1 LNLHISPAGLANVP
15 ACAMVARALT
25 RTAPAPKDDR
35 RIIEERS
42 SGRGEDDLTA
52 FRKTAFC
59 AQLAGLLGLALG
71 FGPALVPAHGQGA
84 PAHPWLDPTVLAAA
98 KAEGTLIVYSS
109 TNEQEGLPLFK
120 IFEEA
125 TGIKVEYVRN
135 ADSPLMSR
143 VAIEYRANQKSW
155 DLFHTTTVNKLPPQM
170 LAQFEV
176 PEMKNIAPEA
186 RDPDKRWYGVYANY
200 NSPAYNTQ
208 KVKAS
213 DLPKTYEEFAQ
224 HKEWA
229 GKIAID
235 ATDNVWLKAMF
246 DYYGEQKATQ
256 VVKDIVAA
264 LQPVLTDGHLAMARS
279 VGAGEYALALNQFVN
294 LSENVKIAGSPIEVF
309 ALDPVALFFGQV
321 GISALAPHPNAA
333 RLAANFMLSQE
344 CQQFLAKFG
353 RIPTRADV
361 ASNPPGIVELMQK
374 KKVLTTL
381 LTPDEE
387 RKWQRSFDALFKS
400 R

>member
-1 LNLHISPAGLANVP
+1 LG
-15 ACAMVARALT
+15 
-25 RTAPAPKDDR
+25 
-35 RIIEERS
+35 
-42 SGRGEDDLTA
+42 A
-52 FRKTAFC
+52 FRNSS
-59 AQLAGLLGLALG
+59 
-71 FGPALVPAHGQGA
+71 ALVLAAALIVSSLTSAFAQSTS
-84 PAHPWLDPTVLAAA
+84 HPWLDQTLLPAA
-98 KAEGTLIVYSS
+98 KAEGSLIVYSS

-125 TGIKVEYVRN
+125 TGIKVEYIRN

-143 VAIEYRANQKSW
+143 VAIEFRANQKAW

-176 PEMKNIAPEA
+176 PEVKNIAPEG
-186 RDPDKRWYGVYANY
+186 RDAGKRWYAVYANY

-213 DLPKTYEEFAQ
+213 ELPKTYEEFARR
-224 HKEWA
+224 KDWA
-229 GKIAID
+229 GKVAID
-235 ATDNVWLKAMF
+235 GTDNVWLKAML
-246 DYYGEQKATQ
+246 DHYGTEKGTQ
-256 VVKDIVAA
+256 IVKDLVAN
-264 LQPVLTDGHLAMARS
+264 LQPVVTDGHLAMARA

-309 ALDPVALFFGQV
+309 PLDPVALFFGEV
-321 GISALAPHPNAA
+321 GVSALAPHPNAA

-353 RIPTRADV
+353 RIPTRTDV
-361 ASNPPGIVELMQK
+361 ASNPPGIVDLMRTR
-374 KKVLTTL
+374 KVVTEL

-387 RKWQRSFDALFKS
+387 RTWQRSFDSLFKP

>member
-1 LNLHISPAGLANVP
+1 MI
-15 ACAMVARALT
+15 
-25 RTAPAPKDDR
+25 
-35 RIIEERS
+35 RIIQEMIDWPRE
-42 SGRGEDDLTA
+42 GKLGI
-52 FRKTAFC
+52 FRKTAIC
-59 AQLAGLLGLALG
+59 LHLAGLLAV
-71 FGPALVPAHGQGA
+71 GPALAPAHGQTTPA
-84 PAHPWLDPTVLAAA
+84 AHPWLDPALLAAA

-143 VAIEYRANQKSW
+143 VAIEFRANQKAW

-176 PEMKNIAPEA
+176 GEIKSIAAEA
-186 RDPDKRWYGVYANY
+186 RDPGKRWYGVYANY

-208 KVKAS
+208 KVKAA
-213 DLPKTYEEFAQ
+213 DLPQTYEEFAR

-229 GKIAID
+229 GKVAID

-246 DYYGEQKATQ
+246 DFYGEQKATQ
-256 VVKDIVAA
+256 VVKDLVSN

-294 LSENVKIAGSPIEVF
+294 LAENVKISGSPIEVF
-309 ALDPVALFFGQV
+309 ALDPVALFFGEV

-374 KKVLTTL
+374 RKVVTEL
-381 LTPDEE
+381 LTPEDE
-387 RKWQRSFDALFKS
+387 RKWQRTFESLFKP

>member
-1 LNLHISPAGLANVP
+1 MSLNQIPLIPPFSPLGRRSERPSSHNA
-15 ACAMVARALT
+15 VAPR
-25 RTAPAPKDDR
+25 
-35 RIIEERS
+35 
-42 SGRGEDDLTA
+42 
-52 FRKTAFC
+52 
-59 AQLAGLLGLALG
+59 LALIVAL
-71 FGPALVPAHGQGA
+71 ALVSPVSPVIAQNA
-84 PAHPWLDPTVLAAA
+84 AHPWLDPTLLPAA

-125 TGIKVEYVRN
+125 TGIKVEYIRN

-143 VAIEYRANQKSW
+143 VAIEYRANQKAW
-155 DLFHTTTVNKLPPQM
+155 DLFHTTTVNKVPPQM

-176 PEMKNIAPEA
+176 PEAKNIAPEG
-186 RDPDKRWYGVYANY
+186 RDPGKRWYAVYANY

-213 DLPKTYEEFAQ
+213 ELPKSYEEFAQ
-224 HKEWA
+224 RKEWA
-229 GKIAID
+229 GKVAID
-235 ATDNVWLKAMF
+235 GTDNVWLKAML
-246 DYYGEQKATQ
+246 DYYGKDKGTQ
-256 VVKDIVAA
+256 IVKDLVAA
-264 LQPVLTDGHLAMARS
+264 LQPVVTDGHLAMARA

-294 LSENVKIAGSPIEVF
+294 LSENVKIAGGPIEVF
-309 ALDPVALFFGQV
+309 PLDPVALFFGQV

-353 RIPTRADV
+353 RIPTRVDV
-361 ASNPPGIVELMQK
+361 ASNPPGIVQLMQTR
-374 KKVLTTL
+374 KVVTEL
-381 LTPDEE
+381 LTPEEE
-387 RKWQRSFDALFKS
+387 RTWQRQFDTLFKT

>member
-1 LNLHISPAGLANVP
+1 VPGYRITAGLA
-15 ACAMVARALT
+15 
-25 RTAPAPKDDR
+25 
-35 RIIEERS
+35 
-42 SGRGEDDLTA
+42 
-52 FRKTAFC
+52 
-59 AQLAGLLGLALG
+59 GLALL
-71 FGPALVPAHGQGA
+71 FGLAPAFGQGA
-84 PAHPWLDPTVLAAA
+84 PAEHPWLDPSLLAAA
-98 KAEGTLIVYSS
+98 KGEGSLIVYSS

-120 IFEEA
+120 IFEDA
-125 TGIKVEYVRN
+125 TGIKVEYIRN

-143 VAIEYRANQKSW
+143 VAIEYRANQKAW

-170 LAQFEV
+170 VAQFEV
-176 PEMKNIAPEA
+176 PEVKAIAPEA
-186 RDPDKRWYGVYANY
+186 RDPGKRWYGVYANY

-213 DLPKTYEEFAQ
+213 DLPKTYEDFLR

-235 ATDNVWLKAMF
+235 NADNVWLKAMF
-246 DYYGEQKATQ
+246 DFYGEARGTQ
-256 VVKDIVAA
+256 LIKDIVAT
-264 LQPVLTDGHLAMARS
+264 LQPVVTDGHLAMARS
-279 VGAGEYALALNQFVN
+279 VGAGEYLLALNQFVN
-294 LSENVKIAGSPIEVF
+294 LSENVKIAGGPIEVF
-309 ALDPVALFFGQV
+309 ALDPVALFFGEV

-353 RIPTRADV
+353 RIPTRKDV
-361 ASNPPGIVELMQK
+361 ASNPPGIVDLMQT

-387 RKWQRSFDALFKS
+387 RKWQRTFDSLFKG

>member
-1 LNLHISPAGLANVP
+1 MRPNAVRRWFGQPPGLRYGDGRERCTERSINGREAREDDVTAVRNTATCIGLLLALVAFVAP
-15 ACAMVARALT
+15 DAARAQS
-25 RTAPAPKDDR
+25 APA
-35 RIIEERS
+35 
-42 SGRGEDDLTA
+42 
-52 FRKTAFC
+52 
-59 AQLAGLLGLALG
+59 
-71 FGPALVPAHGQGA
+71 
-84 PAHPWLDPTVLAAA
+84 AHPWLDPALLAAA
-98 KAEGTLIVYSS
+98 KGEGSLIVYSS

-125 TGIKVEYVRN
+125 TGIKVEYIRN
-135 ADSPLMSR
+135 GDSPLMAR
-143 VAIEYRANQKSW
+143 VAIEFRAGQKSW
-155 DLFHTTTVNKLPPQM
+155 DLFHTTTVNKLPPQV
-170 LAQFEV
+170 LAQFDV
-176 PEMKNIAPEA
+176 PEVKNIAPEG
-186 RDPDKRWYGVYANY
+186 RDPGKRWYAVYANY

-213 DLPKTYEEFAQ
+213 ELPKTYEDFAR

-229 GKIAID
+229 GKVAID
-235 ATDNVWLKAMF
+235 GGDNVWLKAMLDF
-246 DYYGEQKATQ
+246 YGEQKGTQ
-256 VVKDIVAA
+256 IVKDIVAA
-264 LQPVLTDGHLAMARS
+264 VQPVVTDGHLAMARA

-309 ALDPVALFFGQV
+309 ALDPVALFFGEV

-344 CQQFLAKFG
+344 CQQFLARFG

-361 ASNPPGIVELMQK
+361 ASNPPGIVELMQT
-374 KKVLTTL
+374 KKVMTTL

-387 RKWQRSFDALFKS
+387 RKWQRTFDALFKPP

>member
-1 LNLHISPAGLANVP
+1 
-15 ACAMVARALT
+15 LT
-25 RTAPAPKDDR
+25 GFRNSTC
-35 RIIEERS
+35 
-42 SGRGEDDLTA
+42 
-52 FRKTAFC
+52 RKTAC
-59 AQLAGLLGLALG
+59 WAGAASLLGVAFLA
-71 FGPALVPAHGQGA
+71 PAHGQGA
-84 PAHPWLDPTVLAAA
+84 PSVHPWLDQSLLAAA

-170 LAQFEV
+170 LAQFDV
-176 PEMKNIAPEA
+176 PEVKNIAAQA

-208 KVKAS
+208 KVKAA

-235 ATDNVWLKAMF
+235 ATDNVWLKAML
-246 DYYGEQKATQ
+246 DYYGEQKGTQ
-256 VVKDIVAA
+256 VIKNIVAA

-279 VGAGEYALALNQFVN
+279 VGAGEYSLALNQFVN

-309 ALDPVALFFGQV
+309 ALDPVALFFGEV
-321 GISALAPHPNAA
+321 GISALSPHPNAA

-353 RIPTRADV
+353 RIPTRTDV

-387 RKWQRSFDALFKS
+387 RKWQRTFDTLFKQ

>member
-1 LNLHISPAGLANVP
+1 MAGL
-15 ACAMVARALT
+15 
-25 RTAPAPKDDR
+25 
-35 RIIEERS
+35 I
-42 SGRGEDDLTA
+42 
-52 FRKTAFC
+52 
-59 AQLAGLLGLALG
+59 GLALG
-71 FGPALVPAHGQGA
+71 GGPAHGQGVS
-84 PAHPWLDPTVLAAA
+84 AHPWLDPTLLAAA
-98 KAEGTLIVYSS
+98 KQEGTLIVYSS

-176 PEMKNIAPEA
+176 PEMKSIAPAA

-229 GKIAID
+229 GRIAID
-235 ATDNVWLKAMF
+235 ATDNVWLKAML
-246 DYYGEQKATQ
+246 DYYGEQKGTQ

-264 LQPVLTDGHLAMARS
+264 
-279 VGAGEYALALNQFVN
+279 
-294 LSENVKIAGSPIEVF
+294 
-309 ALDPVALFFGQV
+309 GQAV
-321 GISALAPHPNAA
+321 TSYDQRP
-333 RLAANFMLSQE
+333 R
-344 CQQFLAKFG
+344 G
-353 RIPTRADV
+353 RAV
-361 ASNPPGIVELMQK
+361 
-374 KKVLTTL
+374 
-381 LTPDEE
+381 
-387 RKWQRSFDALFKS
+387 
-400 R
+400 

>member
-1 LNLHISPAGLANVP
+1 MSGFRNGIYGASAFALAAAV
-15 ACAMVARALT
+15 MLVAPL
-25 RTAPAPKDDR
+25 APV
-35 RIIEERS
+35 S
-42 SGRGEDDLTA
+42 
-52 FRKTAFC
+52 
-59 AQLAGLLGLALG
+59 AQNA
-71 FGPALVPAHGQGA
+71 
-84 PAHPWLDPTVLAAA
+84 AHPWLDPTLAAAA

-125 TGIKVEYVRN
+125 TGIKVEYIRN

-176 PEMKNIAPEA
+176 PEVKNIAPEG
-186 RDPDKRWYGVYANY
+186 RDPGKRWYAVYANY

-213 DLPKTYEEFAQ
+213 ELPKTYEDLARR
-224 HKEWA
+224 KEWA
-229 GKIAID
+229 GKVAID
-235 ATDNVWLKAMF
+235 GTDNVWLKAML
-246 DYYGEQKATQ
+246 DYYGKEKGTQ
-256 VVKDIVAA
+256 IVKDLVAT
-264 LQPVLTDGHLAMARS
+264 LQPVVTDGHLAMARA

-309 ALDPVALFFGQV
+309 PLDPVALFFGEV

-361 ASNPPGIVELMQK
+361 ASNPPGIVDLMQTK
-374 KKVLTTL
+374 NVVTEL
-381 LTPDEE
+381 LSPEEE
-387 RKWQRSFDALFKS
+387 RTWQRQFDSLFKA

>member
-1 LNLHISPAGLANVP
+1 MH
-15 ACAMVARALT
+15 
-25 RTAPAPKDDR
+25 
-35 RIIEERS
+35 
-42 SGRGEDDLTA
+42 
-52 FRKTAFC
+52 
-59 AQLAGLLGLALG
+59 LAGLLGLALSLG
-71 FGPALVPAHGQGA
+71 PAHGQGA
-84 PAHPWLDPTVLAAA
+84 PSAHPWLDPTLLAAA

-125 TGIKVEYVRN
+125 TGIKVEYIRN

-143 VAIEYRANQKSW
+143 VAIEFRANQKAW

-170 LAQFEV
+170 LAQFEAS
-176 PEMKNIAPEA
+176 EAKSIAPEA
-186 RDPDKRWYGVYANY
+186 RDPGKRWYGVYANY

-208 KVKAS
+208 KVKAA

-229 GKIAID
+229 GRIAID
-235 ATDNVWLKAMF
+235 ATDNVWLKAMLDF
-246 DYYGEQKATQ
+246 YGEQKGTQ

-294 LSENVKIAGSPIEVF
+294 LAENVKIAGSPIEVF
-309 ALDPVALFFGQV
+309 ALDPVALFFGEV

-353 RIPTRADV
+353 RIPTRQDV

-374 KKVLTTL
+374 KKVITEL
-381 LTPDEE
+381 LTPEDE
-387 RKWQRSFDALFKS
+387 RKWQRTFDSLFKP

>member
-1 LNLHISPAGLANVP
+1 
-15 ACAMVARALT
+15 LT
-25 RTAPAPKDDR
+25 V
-35 RIIEERS
+35 
-42 SGRGEDDLTA
+42 

-59 AQLAGLLGLALG
+59 VHLAGLLGSALLG
-71 FGPALVPAHGQGA
+71 LLPAHGQGS
-84 PAHPWLDPTVLAAA
+84 PSAHPWLDPTLLAAA
-98 KAEGTLIVYSS
+98 KAEGSLIVYSS

-125 TGIKVEYVRN
+125 TGIKVEYIRN

-143 VAIEYRANQKSW
+143 VAIEYRANQKAW
-155 DLFHTTTVNKLPPQM
+155 DLFHTTTVNKLPTQM

-176 PEMKNIAPEA
+176 SEMKSIAPEA
-186 RDPDKRWYGVYANY
+186 RDPGKRWYGVYANY

-213 DLPKTYEEFAQ
+213 DLPKTYEEFAR

-235 ATDNVWLKAMF
+235 ATDNVWLKAML
-246 DYYGEQKATQ
+246 DYYGEQKGTQ
-256 VVKDIVAA
+256 VIKDIVAA

-294 LSENVKIAGSPIEVF
+294 LAENVKIAGSPIEVF
-309 ALDPVALFFGQV
+309 ALDPVALFFGEV

-333 RLAANFMLSQE
+333 KLAANFMLSQE

-374 KKVLTTL
+374 KKVLTEL
-381 LTPDEE
+381 LTPEDE
-387 RKWQRSFDALFKS
+387 RKWQRTFDALFKP

>member
-1 LNLHISPAGLANVP
+1 
-15 ACAMVARALT
+15 LT
-25 RTAPAPKDDR
+25 V
-35 RIIEERS
+35 
-42 SGRGEDDLTA
+42 

-59 AQLAGLLGLALG
+59 VHLAGLLGLALG
-71 FGPALVPAHGQGA
+71 LGPALAPAYGQGT
-84 PAHPWLDPTVLAAA
+84 PSAHPWLDPTLLAAA
-98 KAEGTLIVYSS
+98 KAEGSLIVYSS

-143 VAIEYRANQKSW
+143 VAIEYRANQKAW

-170 LAQFEV
+170 LVQFEV

-208 KVKAS
+208 KVKAA
-213 DLPKTYEEFAQ
+213 DLPKTYEEFAR

-246 DYYGEQKATQ
+246 DFYGEQKGTQ

-264 LQPVLTDGHLAMARS
+264 LQPILTDGHLAMARS
-279 VGAGEYALALNQFVN
+279 VGAGEYALALNQYVN
-294 LSENVKIAGSPIEVF
+294 LSENVKIAGGPIEVF

-321 GISALAPHPNAA
+321 GISALSPHPNAA
-333 RLAANFMLSQE
+333 KLAANFMLSQE
-344 CQQFLAKFG
+344 SQQFLAKFG

-387 RKWQRSFDALFKS
+387 RKWQRNFDALFKP